1 VSGATSDESAIVA
14 SEQQPVRL
22 IQRDVVY
29 QNSKFTV
36 VRDTQELVTDGSRH
50 HWESVLFA
58 GSALILPIDPHG
70 YVYLV
75 DQYRPLLER
84 FSLEIVG
91 GRLDG
96 DEPAVA
102 ARRELL
108 EETGIKARMIYL
120 GTPELS
126 TANVRCQ
133 EHFFLAVVEEVGTAE
148 PEPFEAAT
156 LRPMRRI
163 PLEDAVELVMRR
175 EVVDLATVALILLAV
190 EHRRRYGLEPAPA

>member
-1 VSGATSDESAIVA
+1 VNAASSEEAAGAEP
-14 SEQQPVRL
+14 EQPPVRL
-22 IQRDVVY
+22 VQRDVVY

-50 HWESVLFA
+50 SWESVLFA
-58 GSALILPIDPHG
+58 GSALILPIDEEG

-75 DQYRPLLER
+75 DQYRPILER
-84 FSLEIVG
+84 YSLEIVG

-96 DEPAVA
+96 DEPTEA

-133 EHFFLAVVEEVGTAE
+133 EHFFLAVVEEVGPAE
-148 PEPFEAAT
+148 PEAFERAV
-156 LRPMRRI
+156 LRPMQRI
-163 PLEDAVELVMRR
+163 TLEAAVELVMQR

-190 EHRRRYGLEPAPA
+190 EHRRRYGLAPAPA